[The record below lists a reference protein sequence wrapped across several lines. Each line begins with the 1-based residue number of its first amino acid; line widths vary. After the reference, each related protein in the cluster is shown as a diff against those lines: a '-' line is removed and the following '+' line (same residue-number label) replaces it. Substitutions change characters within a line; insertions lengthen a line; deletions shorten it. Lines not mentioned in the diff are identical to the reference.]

1 MVRLFG
7 SVHVEVPSNVD
18 IMVSHDIIDNIEKEI
33 KEQMG
38 IMLVIHLDPIVVD
51 EEAVISLKT
60 VTEKIVNEINP
71 EYSIHDFRVV
81 ESPSHT
87 NLIFDLVIPY
97 GHKQSREKIADLVS
111 QKIKDYNSA
120 YFCVITVEHSFV

>member
-1 MVRLFG
+1 
-7 SVHVEVPSNVD
+7 
-18 IMVSHDIIDNIEKEI
+18 MVSHDIIDNIEKEI

-81 ESPSHT
+81 KSPSHT